1 MHITPSH
8 LLEYLYCPRFTYYE
22 YTLRIP
28 QREEKR
34 FKVQKGR
41 NIHEE
46 REKINPKYLRK
57 KLGVIRKE
65 QEVMLDSPAL
75 HIRGKVD
82 EILWFDDGTMAPFDY
97 KYAEYKERLW
107 KSLKVQAA
115 MYAMMIKD
123 IYQKEVNVAYICYI
137 RSKYKVIEYEFTKR
151 DFKNAQTAIEECF
164 DIIQS
169 GYYPQ
174 ATKIKE
180 RCKDCTYRNL
190 CI

>member
-22 YTLRIP
+22 YILHIP

-46 REKINPKYLRK
+46 REQINSKYLRK

-75 HIRGKVD
+75 KIRGKVD
-82 EILWFDDGTMAPFDY
+82 EILWFDDGSMAPFDY
-97 KYAEYKERLW
+97 KYAEYKARIW
-107 KSLKVQAA
+107 KTLKVQAA
-115 MYAMMIKD
+115 MYAMLIKD

-137 RSKYKVIEYEFTKR
+137 RSKYKVIEYEFTKK
-151 DFKNAQTAIEECF
+151 DFKNAQIAIDECF
-164 DIIQS
+164 DIIHN

-174 ATKIKE
+174 STKIKE